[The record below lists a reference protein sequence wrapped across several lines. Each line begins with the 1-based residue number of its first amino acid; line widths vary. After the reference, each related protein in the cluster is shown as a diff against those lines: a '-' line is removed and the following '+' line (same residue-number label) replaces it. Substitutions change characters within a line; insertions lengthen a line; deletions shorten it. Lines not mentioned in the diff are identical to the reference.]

1 MDASKYLAKIKL
13 NPKFIDFSKEE
24 LELFISYCKVEEYNK
39 GETIVSEGSKG
50 DKFYIIIEGQV
61 GVSKSITEEVVFF
74 LTTLNEGEF
83 FGEMAI
89 LTNHPR
95 SANVF
100 AKTDVVLISFDSIAY
115 DTLKRENKI
124 IYSKLNSIFAMT
136 LAERLYKVE
145 ERIKLILKAS
155 LIKDII

>member
-1 MDASKYLAKIKL
+1 MDASNYLAKIKL
-13 NPKFIDFSKEE
+13 NPKFIDFTKEE
-24 LELFISYCKVEEYNK
+24 LEEFVSYCKVETFEK
-39 GETIVSEGSKG
+39 GEMIIKEGSKG
-50 DKFYIIIEGQV
+50 DKFYIIVEGQA

-74 LTTLNEGEF
+74 ITTLNEGEF

-100 AKTDVVLISFDSIAY
+100 AKTDIALLSFDSIAY
-115 DTLKRENKI
+115 DTLKRENKLLF
-124 IYSKLNSIFAMT
+124 SKLNSIFAVT